1 MAKESEPGIDWIQL
15 VMVAWPI
22 SSSREP
28 TKAVDA
34 MMAGK
39 KENLISESLFYLALS
54 LNVWQ
59 TW

>member
-1 MAKESEPGIDWIQL
+1 MEKESEPGIDWIQL
-15 VMVAWPI
+15 IAWPI
-22 SSSREP
+22 SSSTEP